1 MEIGNI
7 VAIGSVLLSLLIIY
21 TKGIRRYVIYKQKRD
36 ERKRKRQESIINSG
50 DIKPDR

>member
-21 TKGIRRYVIYKQKRD
+21 TKGIRRFLNYKEKQN
-36 ERKRKRQESIINSG
+36 ERKRKREETGISKSNIRSQ
-50 DIKPDR
+50 